1 MADDKDKHGK
11 HEREKDE
18 SFRVID
24 RRLFTEQG
32 ELRPEAVEQAR
43 RDREAAASAP
53 AAAPAAGPASS
64 VVASGA
70 AAPAASASAGAGG
83 ATSGTAIGTASGTA
97 GGTGASGSALGVE
110 PGGGALIGGEAP
122 ARSPHFE
129 MLVNLIANQAAAMMG
144 AYADPQTGQAVVDL
158 EGAREFIDML
168 DALREKTRGN
178 LASEEDRT
186 LTEVLGSLKYTFLEM
201 TKAAAAR
208 VSGVAPKPGARR

>member
-1 MADDKDKHGK
+1 MADDKQDKHEK

-43 RDREAAASAP
+43 KDREAAA
-53 AAAPAAGPASS
+53 AAPVPAPVAGTASS
-64 VVASGA
+64 VIAPGAAA
-70 AAPAASASAGAGG
+70 AAPAASASA
-83 ATSGTAIGTASGTA
+83 TSGGTTSGTA
-97 GGTGASGSALGVE
+97 GGTGAAGSASGVA
-110 PGGGALIGGEAP
+110 PGGGAVIGGEAP

-178 LASEEDRT
+178 LASEEERT

>member
-1 MADDKDKHGK
+1 M
-11 HEREKDE
+11 
-18 SFRVID
+18 
-24 RRLFTEQG
+24 
-32 ELRPEAVEQAR
+32 
-43 RDREAAASAP
+43 
-53 AAAPAAGPASS
+53 
-64 VVASGA
+64 
-70 AAPAASASAGAGG
+70 
-83 ATSGTAIGTASGTA
+83 
-97 GGTGASGSALGVE
+97 GASGGALGVA

>member
-1 MADDKDKHGK
+1 MADDKQDKHEK

-43 RDREAAASAP
+43 KDREAAAATPVPAPVAGTASSVIAPGAAAVAP
-53 AAAPAAGPASS
+53 AAASGAPGGIPGGTAAAGS
-64 VVASGA
+64 ASGVA
-70 AAPAASASAGAGG
+70 
-83 ATSGTAIGTASGTA
+83 
-97 GGTGASGSALGVE
+97 
-110 PGGGALIGGEAP
+110 PGGGAVIGGEGP